1 MTAIEPAKQ
10 TNRQTDQPSN
20 LPAERRIIMVH
31 QTASNGTRLT
41 TDLPATTKSS
51 TTTLCTSKGSGK
63 WGEALRDDDGRSKC
77 ELKNFSVTR
86 NKN

>member
-31 QTASNGTRLT
+31 QTASNGTRLP

-51 TTTLCTSKGSGK
+51 TTTLCTSKGSGNEEK
-63 WGEALRDDDGRSKC
+63 LYVMTMVDQNA
-77 ELKNFSVTR
+77 N
-86 NKN
+86 